1 VLSGSLRVGQGLI
14 AYAAAMTGAD
24 AGAPLAEPT
33 PSPATTPATT
43 AASEPAVSPVLRG
56 CPFLMSEEGGWRLDM
71 PSRDHRCAA
80 FSPPAPLAPDKQAR
94 LCLTANHLTCATY
107 LASLAARET
116 RLGSQ
121 PSNRATRWGLARTT
135 SVIVDPGG
143 IRTRVLGVALDR
155 RRWPAI
161 PAVLLVVTL
170 FVLAVTGLRGVL
182 PATGVGATPSA
193 PPATQVAVAVTSS
206 PPPAFTLPPTGSV
219 EPTTEA
225 TVAPTTAPSP
235 SPNPTAAPKPT
246 FRTYVVKSGD
256 TLSGIASRFHT
267 TVSKIAAL
275 NHISDPSK
283 LRVGQVLLI
292 PN

>member
-1 VLSGSLRVGQGLI
+1 MLPP
-14 AYAAAMTGAD
+14 MTAAD
-24 AGAPLAEPT
+24 AGTELAEPT
-33 PSPATTPATT
+33 PSPATPA
-43 AASEPAVSPVLRG
+43 APAVSEPDLSPVLRG

-94 LCLTANHLTCATY
+94 LCLTSSHHTCATY

-116 RLGSQ
+116 RLGSA
-121 PSNRATRWGLARTT
+121 PTARATRWGLARTT
-135 SVIVDPGG
+135 SVIQDPGG

-170 FVLAVTGLRGVL
+170 FVLALTGLRGVL
-182 PATGVGATPSA
+182 PVTGVGPSPSV
-193 PPATQVAVAVTSS
+193 PPATQVAVVVVTAA
-206 PPPAFTLPPTGSV
+206 PPALTLPPTGSV
-219 EPTTEA
+219 EPTTA
-225 TVAPTTAPSP
+225 ASPTLAPTAPSP
-235 SPNPTAAPKPT
+235 TPAPVATPKPT

-256 TLSGIASRFHT
+256 TLSGIATRYHT
-267 TVSKIAAL
+267 TVSALAAL

-283 LRVGQVLLI
+283 LHVGQVLLI
-292 PN
+292 PNS

>member
-1 VLSGSLRVGQGLI
+1 LRLGRHLI
-14 AYAAAMTGAD
+14 AYAAAMTAVD
-24 AGAPLAEPT
+24 AGTPLAEPT
-33 PSPATTPATT
+33 PSPATPA
-43 AASEPAVSPVLRG
+43 AAAVSEPDVSPVLRG

-80 FSPPAPLAPDKQAR
+80 FSPPAPLAPEKQAR
-94 LCLTANHLTCATY
+94 LCLTSSHLTCATY

-116 RLGSQ
+116 RLGSA
-121 PSNRATRWGLARTT
+121 PTNRATRWGLARTT
-135 SVIVDPGG
+135 SVIQDPGG

-193 PPATQVAVAVTSS
+193 PPATQVAVVVVT
-206 PPPAFTLPPTGSV
+206 PAPPALTLPPTGSV
-219 EPTTEA
+219 EPTTA
-225 TVAPTTAPSP
+225 PTVAPTTAPP
-235 SPNPTAAPKPT
+235 SLPPTPTATPRPT

-256 TLSGIASRFHT
+256 TLSGIASRYHT
-267 TVSKIAAL
+267 TVSTLAAL

>member
-1 VLSGSLRVGQGLI
+1 MGGGQRVI
-14 AYAAAMTGAD
+14 AYAAAMTVAD
-24 AGAPLAEPT
+24 AGTELAEPT
-33 PSPATTPATT
+33 PSPATPA
-43 AASEPAVSPVLRG
+43 AAAVSERDISPVLRG

-94 LCLTANHLTCATY
+94 LCLTSSHLTCATY

-116 RLGSQ
+116 RLGSA
-121 PSNRATRWGLARTT
+121 PTARATRWGLARTT
-135 SVIVDPGG
+135 SVIQDPGG

-182 PATGVGATPSA
+182 PATGAGATPSA
-193 PPATQVAVAVTSS
+193 PPATQVAVVVVT
-206 PPPAFTLPPTGSV
+206 PAPPALTLPPTGSV

-225 TVAPTTAPSP
+225 TPIVAPTTAPSP
-235 SPNPTAAPKPT
+235 TPRPVATPKPT
-246 FRTYVVKSGD
+246 FRTYVVKPGD
-256 TLSGIASRFHT
+256 TLSGIATRYHT
-267 TVSKIAAL
+267 TVSTLAAL

>member
-1 VLSGSLRVGQGLI
+1 MLPT
-14 AYAAAMTGAD
+14 MTAAD
-24 AGAPLAEPT
+24 AGTELAEPT
-33 PSPATTPATT
+33 PSPATPA
-43 AASEPAVSPVLRG
+43 AAAVSEPDVSPVLRG

-94 LCLTANHLTCATY
+94 LCLTPSHLTCATY

-116 RLGSQ
+116 RLGSA
-121 PSNRATRWGLARTT
+121 PTARATRWGLARTT
-135 SVIVDPGG
+135 SVIQDPGG

-170 FVLAVTGLRGVL
+170 FVLALTGLRGVL
-182 PATGVGATPSA
+182 PATGVGPTPSA
-193 PPATQVAVAVTSS
+193 PPATQVAVVVVTPA
-206 PPPAFTLPPTGSV
+206 PPPLTLPPTGSV
-219 EPTTEA
+219 EPTTA
-225 TVAPTTAPSP
+225 ASQTAPTTGPSP
-235 SPNPTAAPKPT
+235 TPGPVATPKPT

-256 TLSGIASRFHT
+256 TLSGIANHFGT
-267 TVSKIAAL
+267 TVSAIAAL

-283 LRVGQVLLI
+283 LHVGQVLKI